1 MSLVKVQGNAGLA
14 KDPRSGAII
23 NIDDQAYAAA
33 VARKKR
39 AAADKKLLEK
49 IESLESRVAELEK
62 KIQTLL
68 A

>member
-14 KDPRSGAII
+14 KDPRSGAVI
-23 NIDDQAYAAA
+23 NVDNDAYAAA
-33 VARKKR
+33 LARKKR
-39 AAADKKLLEK
+39 ATHEKKLLER
-49 IESLESRVAELEK
+49 IDSLEMRVHELEK